1 MPTVVFADINGNTGL
16 FGQMGDAKASILI
29 NSVTGLLGDGVFAV
43 LPDAG
48 NAVAAC
54 VSLQSRLQ
62 TDPITPTGCTHRIQ
76 MQMRVESGNQAE
88 TMAVR
93 RAECLLVGFG
103 QLSLGCKIDAE
114 KAPLVTFE
122 VS

>member
-1 MPTVVFADINGNTGL
+1 ME
-16 FGQMGDAKASILI
+16 DAKASLLI
-29 NSVTGLLGDGVFAV
+29 NSVTGLLGKVFGQHHGRVVKLLGDGVFAV

-93 RAECLLVGFG
+93 RAECFLVGFG